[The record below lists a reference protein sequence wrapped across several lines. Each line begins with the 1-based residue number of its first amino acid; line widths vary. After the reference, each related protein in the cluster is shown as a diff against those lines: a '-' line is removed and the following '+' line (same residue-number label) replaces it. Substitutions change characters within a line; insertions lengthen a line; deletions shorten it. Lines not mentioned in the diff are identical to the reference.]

1 METLQVKIT
10 PSVDRFAITQDV
22 EALINIAAPCMTE
35 NSSTRTPIDL
45 GVIADVSGSMTPHM
59 LLLSQSLQFV
69 VEQLGPNDRFFIVS
83 FSTEPKL
90 IFPFSNMDGAAKLA
104 AIEVCKN
111 LASENSTFLSGG
123 LFMGCDEM
131 TNDISRRPAD
141 RVSKS
146 SLFLMTDGEAT
157 DGLVNLEEIINVLRK
172 RTFRENCRVIPVIP
186 VNPQLP
192 RLFPLLIPEL
202 KHDPI
207 PDRQIVDNANHKLGF
222 NISTFGFGPTHNET
236 LLRGIADMGNGM
248 YTFVQNDKGLPAAFA
263 DALGGLLTTTAQDIT
278 CVISPSKL
286 DMFTIDSVRGGQSV
300 VQKDGVFTVSF
311 ADLQSGE
318 KRDLIVKLRQTDT
331 GRDVITLATLD
342 GPTNSPLL
350 NVTVNYK
357 NMLHQNEAEVVTGNC
372 SVQFDT
378 DEGLSHTPARRSSD
392 FDVQLMRLQVVE
404 ALEKANRLAATDRAA
419 AFAHLRSYSSQ
430 VNDMMLHQPSDQYNS
445 MSADLSQAIDTLAT
459 QPKSVASKTMTSLSM
474 QHSQQRS
481 STTSAVP
488 SAYSNQYKTQLAEAS
503 ASIVP
508 QRWRSAPPSSSQQ

>member
-1 METLQVKIT
+1 M
-10 PSVDRFAITQDV
+10 S
-22 EALINIAAPCMTE
+22 E

-45 GVIADVSGSMTPHM
+45 GVIADVSGSMSPHM

-90 IFPFSNMDGAAKLA
+90 IFPFSNMDGAAKHA

-111 LASENSTFLSGG
+111 LASDNSTFLSGG

-131 TNDISRRPAD
+131 TNDISRRPVD

-157 DGLVNLEEIINVLRK
+157 DGLVNLEDILNVLRNH
-172 RTFRENCRVIPVIP
+172 TFKENLRVIPRL
-186 VNPQLP
+186 PQFP
-192 RLFPLLIPEL
+192 RLFPLFIPEL
-202 KHDPI
+202 RHDPI
-207 PDRQIVDNANHKLGF
+207 PDRPQIVDNTDHINKLGF

-300 VQKDGVFTVSF
+300 VQKDGVFTISF

-318 KRDLIVKLRQTDT
+318 KRDLIVKLRKTDV
-331 GRDVITLATLD
+331 GRDAITLATLD
-342 GPTNSPLL
+342 GPSISPLL
-350 NVTVNYK
+350 NVIVNYK
-357 NMLHQNEAEVVTGNC
+357 NMLHQNKTEVVTDNC
-372 SVQFDT
+372 SIQFDT
-378 DEGLSHTPARRSSD
+378 DDNLRLTPVQRSSD

-459 QPKSVASKTMTSLSM
+459 QPQSVVSKTMTSLSM

-503 ASIVP
+503 VSAVP
-508 QRWRSAPPSSSQQ
+508 QRWGSAPPSSGQK